1 MVGGGRE
8 GGGGREEGGEGG
20 EDEQRLLYQKQGPN
34 RGLGNTFTF
43 TIVSTIILKAIPI
56 GIIVLPHHRHRHPP
70 SSSSPIIGIPI
81 GMVTVVVLVILSVVY
96 QLLAQHFPI
105 IWYLRCQQ
113 AAALLQRNCVT
124 FTSRLT
130 RSRRKSTS
138 EDEAAQEDADVC
150 TGVQEVED
158 TTPWQALRAALQQKN
173 ALLQEEAVEWQAA
186 EERALQAHN
195 SEQVA
200 APSFSVMR

>member
-1 MVGGGRE
+1 MA
-8 GGGGREEGGEGG
+8 
-20 EDEQRLLYQKQGPN
+20 
-34 RGLGNTFTF
+34 RGVEWSL
-43 TIVSTIILKAIPI
+43 AQA
-56 GIIVLPHHRHRHPP
+56 
-70 SSSSPIIGIPI
+70 
-81 GMVTVVVLVILSVVY
+81 LSIAVY